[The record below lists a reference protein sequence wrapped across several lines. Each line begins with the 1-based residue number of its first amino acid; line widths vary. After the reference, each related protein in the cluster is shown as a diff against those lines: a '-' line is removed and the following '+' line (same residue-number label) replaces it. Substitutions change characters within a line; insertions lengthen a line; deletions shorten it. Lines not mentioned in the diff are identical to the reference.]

1 MLDPCSF
8 LVRIGI
14 ATATCSIAWTQSPS
28 DGSTVAER
36 PNILVFL
43 VDDLGWKDGGVLGS
57 KFHETPHL
65 DAMASTGM
73 RFTQAYANAPN
84 CAPSRASL
92 ITGLYTPRHGIL
104 TVGKSTR
111 GKKALR
117 KLVPIANKT
126 ELDRRFTTVAE
137 SLSDAGYSCGIIG
150 KWHLDNDPTKHG
162 FEFSLAAN
170 HSGAPRGGYFSP
182 YRNPDIVDGPKG
194 ESLIDRLTDEAATFV
209 RDRTDKPWFLL
220 FSHYAVHTPI
230 QAEEERA
237 ARFARR
243 LADGNVGP
251 GPHNAKYAAM
261 VERTD
266 QSLGRMLSL
275 LDELELTENTL
286 VVFLSDN
293 GGYGPATSMH
303 PLRGA
308 KGMLFEGGIRIPMV
322 FCWPGHIAAGTK
334 ANNPVAAHD
343 LFPTLLGVAQAKV
356 PANDGVDLLPLLTGE
371 ITSLPRRSLYW
382 HFPVYL
388 QAYKNLA
395 RPFRTR
401 PAAAVRSGDL
411 KLIEWFEEDPDS
423 PTRFS
428 LFDLSKDPS
437 ESRDLAADR
446 KTDVARLHA
455 DMKSWR
461 KRVGAEVPTRPNP
474 AYDAAKDAAARGR

>member
-1 MLDPCSF
+1 
-8 LVRIGI
+8 
-14 ATATCSIAWTQSPS
+14 
-28 DGSTVAER
+28 
-36 PNILVFL
+36 
-43 VDDLGWKDGGVLGS
+43 
-57 KFHETPHL
+57 
-65 DAMASTGM
+65 M

-137 SLSDAGYSCGIIG
+137 SLSDAGYRCGIIG
-150 KWHLDNDPTKHG
+150 KWHLDNDPTNHG

-322 FCWPGHIAAGTK
+322 FRWPGHIAAGTTSQQSGRS
-334 ANNPVAAHD
+334 ARSLPDVAGSCAGEGSRQRRCRPFAFAHRRNHFAAEAFLVLALSCLPSGVQEPGSSVPYPTRSCRPLRRPQVD
-343 LFPTLLGVAQAKV
+343 RVVRGGSRLTHTLLALRSIEGPEREPRPCRRSQNGRR
-356 PANDGVDLLPLLTGE
+356 PP
-371 ITSLPRRSLYW
+371 PRRHEVVAETS
-382 HFPVYL
+382 
-388 QAYKNLA
+388 
-395 RPFRTR
+395 RGR
-401 PAAAVRSGDL
+401 
-411 KLIEWFEEDPDS
+411 DPDQAQ
-423 PTRFS
+423 P
-428 LFDLSKDPS
+428 
-437 ESRDLAADR
+437 
-446 KTDVARLHA
+446 RL
-455 DMKSWR
+455 
-461 KRVGAEVPTRPNP
+461 
-474 AYDAAKDAAARGR
+474 